1 MKRHTPFFTT
11 VILLVPFFSCALLL
25 DPKFDIVVAYS
36 DPQYDGITGTLFPV
50 QFPDAATIEGVRPEG
65 ALPSP
70 DFDIASGGPVLG
82 VTIASVN
89 FRTNHPF
96 FITGVRIENVRY
108 RLEPADG
115 SPIGTSS
122 DITYVHPVFGIIAPI
137 IANISVS
144 GTDMAVIFIQKD
156 QDNNIDVGLSSKIS
170 FWDHIDVDRDGQ
182 AFPWDTDESI
192 TLTCSLFFE
201 GYLEP
206 GIEFSGAFPPPLSL
220 EIVVEHGT

>member
-1 MKRHTPFFTT
+1 MKRRVLILTT
-11 VILLVPFFSCALLL
+11 AVLLMHFFSCALLL

-36 DPQYDGITGTLFPV
+36 TTQYEGITGTLFPV

-65 ALPSP
+65 AIPAP
-70 DFDIASGGPVLG
+70 DFDIASGGPVSG

-89 FRTNHPF
+89 LRTNHPF
-96 FITGVRIENVRY
+96 FITGARIENVRY

-122 DITYVHPVFGIIAPI
+122 DITYVHPDFGIISPI
-137 IANISVS
+137 IANIGVGNS
-144 GTDMAVIFIQKD
+144 DMAVIFIQKD
-156 QDNNIDVGLSSKIS
+156 QDNNLDVGLSSTIS

-182 AFPWDTDESI
+182 AFPWDSNESI

-206 GIEFSGAFPPPLSL
+206 GIEFSGAFPPPLNL
-220 EIVVEHGT
+220 EIVVEHGI